1 MNING
6 EYGLIGDSLTSLD
19 STAKIELSNNEIN
32 LEATN
37 VLVNGQ
43 AIGVAQGF
51 VTNPLSSNL
60 NCNNK
65 NLFNVGTVDGFDL
78 AIQSQDIENLESKT
92 FHIQL
97 PLSGLGTI
105 FSENVYAEKFITSA
119 TQPPRYL
126 MSDGTELSNSGN
138 NAGSNIYLYN
148 NNNTLTPIPANGQ
161 IRFNQAPQPSATQ
174 LYISHRT
181 RDGIDI
187 EDPFLSSISALSIIY
202 IQDQDVSENYIRFNV
217 NSAPVIVVGSY
228 VTLNVSY
235 LDSNGTGDTNFGA
248 GMNIILS
255 IFSNDIEIDTRL
267 SNLETKTQNQTGFA
281 GDTTFTGDTSVVLRV
296 AEGDYF
302 SVRNDTS
309 PYSVGKLTVSN
320 TSVQI
325 NSVPLFMQGQRIR
338 DVGSPTEIS
347 DVAVVNTLTA
357 GSVPYFTATNRLSG
371 ASKNQFVELGNS
383 TIQSAID
390 AVTLGGATGGAV
402 QVSSGGSTENV
413 ICPRQNYTLV
423 GTICPP
429 FTQTT
434 QITGNLTIGSAAF
447 LSTRV
452 RVSHMKFLGNLIFD
466 NSTNQQLRTYFYN
479 CDWNGTVTFPTS
491 AATGTNGTQIFFD
504 SCTFSGASAIVI
516 PNQNLYTIFFTRCA
530 FIGQTITNQQ
540 PIGNITKTIF
550 SDCSYLPTLSTLG
563 NCILNGP
570 NTTLTTTQ
578 ANYGSIVLGGTAA
591 SLLRGNGTALSGM
604 ANQVVLGNGTLTTS
618 NANSI
623 MKGDATTLAGTALQY
638 VMGDAT
644 LLTATYPTMTTGS
657 FTLQWTGGAGGT
669 TSDQTIDWRRISDG
683 TSTTVWLRLR
693 AFTVTIGT
701 ANSQF
706 GVLCTVA
713 TVPANLSVLLQPNLP
728 IITTFNGI
736 IQCGWLV
743 HYGTTLGIQ
752 PANKSP
758 ALATTVCGIPNVTM
772 VSYMI

>member
-6 EYGLIGDSLTSLD
+6 EYGLLGDSLTSLD

-309 PYSVGKLTVSN
+309 PYSVNKLTVSN

-338 DVGSPTEIS
+338 DVGAPTEAS
-347 DVAVVNTLTA
+347 DVASIGTLKA
-357 GSVPYFTATNRLSG
+357 GSVPYFTSTNRLSG
-371 ASKNQFVELGNS
+371 ATKNLFVHLGNS
-383 TIQSAID
+383 TIQNAID
-390 AVTLGGATGGAV
+390 TITEGGAAGGSV
-402 QVSSGGSTENV
+402 QVSSGDSTENI
-413 ICPRQNYTLV
+413 ICVKQNYTLT
-423 GTICPP
+423 GALCPS

-434 QITGNLTIGSAAF
+434 QITGNLTIGSSGF

-466 NSTNQQLRTYFYN
+466 NSSNQQLRTYFYN

-491 AATGTNGTQIFFD
+491 AAAGTNGTSIYFID
-504 SCTFSGASAIVI
+504 CSFSGSSTITI
-516 PNQNLYTIFFTRCA
+516 PNQNFYTIFFTRCS
-530 FIGQTITNQQ
+530 FIGQTISNSLTN
-540 PIGNITKTIF
+540 PTKLIF
-550 SDCSYLPTLSTLG
+550 SDCSGLPSLLSL
-563 NCILNGP
+563 NLCILNGL
-570 NTTLTTTQ
+570 NGTLSATQ
-578 ANYGSIVLGGTAA
+578 INAGSIVLGGTA
-591 SLLRGNGTALSGM
+591 SQLL
-604 ANQVVLGNGTLTTS
+604 LGNGGV
-618 NANSI
+618 I
-623 MKGDATTLAGTALQY
+623 PI
-638 VMGDAT
+638 
-644 LLTATYPTMTTGS
+644 ATYPTMTTGS

-758 ALATTVCGIPNVTM
+758 ALATTICGIPNVTM